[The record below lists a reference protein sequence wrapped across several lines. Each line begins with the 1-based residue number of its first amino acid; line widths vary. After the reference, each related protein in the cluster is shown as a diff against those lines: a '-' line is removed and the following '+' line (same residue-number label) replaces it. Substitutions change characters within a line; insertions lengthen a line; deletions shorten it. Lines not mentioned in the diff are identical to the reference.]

1 MKNNEKSG
9 MRNGGRFFLKE
20 LKQQFESRFDPPH
33 KQTTVTI
40 VWGGSQSNNNDI
52 KFTDNK

>member
-9 MRNGGRFFLKE
+9 MRNGGRFFFKKE

-40 VWGGSQSNNNDI
+40 V
-52 KFTDNK
+52 

>member
-1 MKNNEKSG
+1 MKKMKNPVWE
-9 MRNGGRFFLKE
+9 MVVVFFFKE

-40 VWGGSQSNNNDI
+40 VWGGSQSNNNI